1 MTDRDRDSSLW
12 SSDSIIATRR
22 NRNLYSSFISV
33 YFKSQIIAIHSMV
46 RKHRIAAYIKGHTEQ
61 LLKICLV
68 LKIHQVVLQ
77 NSFQYLFFYIY
88 EIDIRSVKFIRI
100 QTSVA
105 DNIVKLTPWA
115 HHTGA
120 HYVVEYPWKD
130 FEILSRRHSKN
141 VTADL
146 SIWVCKIDRKLC
158 CTSNIKFLFT

>member
-100 QTSVA
+100 QTGRFWKFCPEDIAKMSLLILVFGF
-105 DNIVKLTPWA
+105 VKLTEN
-115 HHTGA
+115 
-120 HYVVEYPWKD
+120 YVAQV
-130 FEILSRRHSKN
+130 
-141 VTADL
+141 
-146 SIWVCKIDRKLC
+146 
-158 CTSNIKFLFT
+158 TSNSCSHK